1 MSTQSDAPAYLAGRR
16 IVLGVTG
23 GIAAYKSVE
32 IMRRLQD
39 IGAHVVPVLTE
50 SATKMIGLKTF
61 EALASEP
68 PKTSLY
74 SDSHPSPH
82 TYLGQSADLIV
93 VAPATARIISDL
105 RTGRSDDLLAATLLA
120 TAAPVVVAPAMHTE
134 MWNHPATQENI
145 EVLRS
150 RGVTIIGPAVGQ
162 LAGGDSGPGRLE
174 EPETIVDA
182 VVETLLSNADL
193 RGLKLVITA
202 GGTREALDPV
212 RYLGNR
218 STGRQGHALAGEAF
232 ARGAEVVLITTSDL
246 PSRPGIGRIDVVSAA
261 EMASATKSEASDA
274 DVIVMAAAVAD
285 FRPLV
290 IADRKLKKADG
301 TPVVE
306 LERTEDILASLG
318 QSKRPGQVLVGFA
331 AETNDMAANAQ
342 RKLAQKNADLMV
354 ANDVSAPDVGFG
366 HETNAVTI
374 FSVAG
379 PAVEVPLSQ
388 KSAVAKS
395 VLDLVAQ
402 LLDG

>member
-32 IMRRLQD
+32 VMRRLQD
-39 IGAHVVPVLTE
+39 LGAHVVPVLTE

-93 VAPATARIISDL
+93 IAPATARIISDL
-105 RTGRSDDLLAATLLA
+105 RTGRSADLLAATLLA
-120 TAAPVVVAPAMHTE
+120 TEAPVVVAPAMHTE

-150 RGVTIIGPAVGQ
+150 RGVIIVGPAVGR

-174 EPETIVDA
+174 EPETIVEA

-193 RGLKLVITA
+193 RGVKVVITA

-218 STGRQGHALAGEAF
+218 STGRQGHALATEAF
-232 ARGAEVVLITTSDL
+232 ARGAEVVLITTSKL
-246 PSRPGIGRIDVVSAA
+246 PSRPGIRRIDVVSAA

-274 DVIVMAAAVAD
+274 DVVIMAAAVAD
-285 FRPLV
+285 FRPSV

-301 TPVVE
+301 TPGVE
-306 LERTEDILASLG
+306 LEPTEDILASLG
-318 QSKRPGQVLVGFA
+318 ESKRPGQVLVGFA
-331 AETNDMAANAQ
+331 AETNDLAANAQ
-342 RKLAQKNADLMV
+342 RKLVKKNADLIV

-388 KSAVAKS
+388 KSVVAKS
-395 VLDLVAQ
+395 VLDLAAQ
-402 LLDG
+402 LLDA